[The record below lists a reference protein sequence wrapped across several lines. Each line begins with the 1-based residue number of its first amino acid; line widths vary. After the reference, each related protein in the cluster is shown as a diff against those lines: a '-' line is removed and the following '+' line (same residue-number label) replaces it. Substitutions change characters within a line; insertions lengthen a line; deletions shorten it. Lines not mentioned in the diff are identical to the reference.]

1 VWTLIAATA
10 LAEDAISA
18 AASDQAG
25 RGAEVAGPAGRPTVC
40 VMCGT
45 RPGRHPRY
53 TAAARQL
60 GYLLAGAA
68 LGIICGGA
76 RSGMMGALAD
86 GALAAG
92 GQVEGVIP
100 RSLHDHGMGH
110 PGLRRMRLV
119 AGLAGQQDVMLRSAD
134 AFVVLPGG
142 PGTLSELMMLITAA
156 QIGLHS
162 KPIVLLRDRYFIPV
176 TEALEEAVADGF
188 ASWEDLRLVHVFP
201 GVPAVA
207 QALAD
212 WRDGLPGSPLTCAVA
227 ANDARG
233 YELRQLVSSLTK
245 EYTGF

>member
-1 VWTLIAATA
+1 
-10 LAEDAISA
+10 
-18 AASDQAG
+18 
-25 RGAEVAGPAGRPTVC
+25 
-40 VMCGT
+40 
-45 RPGRHPRY
+45 
-53 TAAARQL
+53 
-60 GYLLAGAA
+60 
-68 LGIICGGA
+68 
-76 RSGMMGALAD
+76 
-86 GALAAG
+86 
-92 GQVEGVIP
+92 
-100 RSLHDHGMGH
+100 
-110 PGLRRMRLV
+110 
-119 AGLAGQQDVMLRSAD
+119 
-134 AFVVLPGG
+134 
-142 PGTLSELMMLITAA
+142 MMLITAA